1 MARLPCYLLKGPL
14 KMDFLDIYLT
24 MFFGENKFKNTS
36 AMRVIFLLKKFK
48 TESKFRKR
56 PIKIQ
61 KKSFVFEIIASE
73 DVAINCFY

>member
-1 MARLPCYLLKGPL
+1 
-14 KMDFLDIYLT
+14 MDFLDIYLT
-24 MFFGENKFKNTS
+24 MFFEENKFKNTS
-36 AMRVIFLLKKFK
+36 AMRVIFLLKMFNI
-48 TESKFRKR
+48 ESKFRKR